1 MKNTVLI
8 VIGILVLL
16 VVLFIILSA
25 AASLLFEQK
34 ANDEARGLFEETE
47 LSEDIITPED
57 LEGLPFP
64 VQKWLDNSQVIGKER
79 IAAVRLQQKGLL
91 KTAPDKAWMPFY
103 AEQYFSTDKPGFVW
117 KAKIKAAPFFHI
129 AGRDKYKDGKGNMQ
143 IKVLSLFTAADSS
156 GKEIDQGTMVRYLA
170 EMMWFPSAALNDYIR
185 WEGIDERSARAVMSY
200 GDVSASIEFFF
211 DENGD
216 INRFSAQRYGEF
228 DGQYSLETWSGSVG
242 AFKIMDGVRVPSQG
256 NVTWELETGDFTWLE
271 WEITTI
277 EYNKTEVY

>member
-1 MKNTVLI
+1 MKTTFLI
-8 VIGILVLL
+8 IIGILVAL
-16 VVLFIILSA
+16 VVLFIIVSA
-25 AASLLFEQK
+25 AANFLFEQR
-34 ANDEARGLFEETE
+34 ADNEARSLFKETGLPG
-47 LSEDIITPED
+47 DIIKPED

-64 VQKWLDNSQVIGKER
+64 VQKWLENSQVIGKEKVT
-79 IAAVRLQQKGLL
+79 AVRLKQEGML
-91 KTAPDKAWMPFY
+91 KTSPEKAWMPFK

-143 IKVLSLFTAADSS
+143 IKVLSLFSVADSS

-185 WEGIDERSARAVMSY
+185 WEGIDERSARAIMSY
-200 GDVSASIEFFF
+200 GGVSASIEFFF

-228 DGQYSLETWSGSVG
+228 DGQYSLETWSGFVG
-242 AFKIMDGVRVPSQG
+242 DHKVMDGVRVPSRG
-256 NVTWELETGDFTWLE
+256 NVTWELKTGDFTWLE

-277 EYNKTEVY
+277 KYNETEVY